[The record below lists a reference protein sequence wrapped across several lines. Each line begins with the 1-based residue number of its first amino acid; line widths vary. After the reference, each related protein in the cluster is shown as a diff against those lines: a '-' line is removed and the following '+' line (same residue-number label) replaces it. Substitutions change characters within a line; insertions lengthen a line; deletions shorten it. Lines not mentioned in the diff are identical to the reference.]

1 MSSTPPMHWWS
12 FPAMTPE
19 SPEFLDVCDDLP
31 NYEQAAVLGYVAML
45 VSYSCRFGRRGFK
58 NLNTLA
64 RVTDVPLE
72 VLEAFTTRR
81 YFIEMRKGGEGG
93 AHPVVKVPQGHQH
106 VVEMN
111 ATGQIITDEN
121 ATGTVPNGA
130 ATVSNDA
137 GSPGTTSGQD
147 KKVID
152 QSRVE
157 QMSSKKS
164 SSERDEQES
173 PSSATTTS
181 SPPRGSSPSRPRHD
195 GDSTFVPDDGVGVV
209 SDDERRKWVRR
220 IQQGRGAVER
230 FRPAPHATDRADI
243 TLDGQN
249 VHHRTGPSETPPD
262 TEPNGL
268 ADGQRSRSRLAPDLG
283 DPELI
288 DAQERVN
295 RQRAAAGATA

>member
-12 FPAMTPE
+12 FPAMTTETPE
-19 SPEFLDVCDDLP
+19 YFDVCDDLP
-31 NYEQAAVLGYVAML
+31 NHEPAAVLGYMVML

-64 RVTDVPLE
+64 RVTDVPLD
-72 VLEAFTTRR
+72 VLEVFTAHR

-147 KKVID
+147 KKGGD

-157 QMSSKKS
+157 QMSSQKS
-164 SSERDEQES
+164 SSERDETES

-181 SPPRGSSPSRPRHD
+181 SPPRGSSSPRPRHD
-195 GDSTFVPDDGVGVV
+195 GDSTFVHDDGKDVI
-209 SDDERRKWVRR
+209 SPERRSQL
-220 IQQGRGAVER
+220 IAE
-230 FRPAPHATDRADI
+230 
-243 TLDGQN
+243 
-249 VHHRTGPSETPPD
+249 S
-262 TEPNGL
+262 GL
-268 ADGQRSRSRLAPDLG
+268 IGRSREPGRRAFRDG
-283 DPELI
+283 V
-288 DAQERVN
+288 QEIKN
-295 RQRAAAGATA
+295 ANNGASQQATNTEAVTA